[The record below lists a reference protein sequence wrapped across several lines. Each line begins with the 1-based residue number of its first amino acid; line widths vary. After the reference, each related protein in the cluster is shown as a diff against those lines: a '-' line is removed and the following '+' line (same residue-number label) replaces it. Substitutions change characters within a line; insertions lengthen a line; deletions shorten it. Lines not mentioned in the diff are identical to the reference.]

1 MRAVLDVVCITT
13 PVDLRRPAHR
23 HCAGAGFESLT
34 VDANDLPRPFGEFTL
49 LRLIAQG
56 GMGAVFLALRP
67 VESEESQMRHLP
79 EGQEE
84 VCVVKTVRSDLR
96 SDREAVGRFLDEA
109 RVVQKLTH
117 PRIARTLDAGVIDQ
131 TYFLAMEFI
140 SGRNL
145 RDLHTRAQKL
155 GQTMPDALIVHVVS
169 EMLEALDY
177 AHKLKD
183 PANNKPMNI
192 VHRDVSPHNAML
204 GFDGNTRLIDF
215 GLAAHELKR
224 ELTRP
229 GVMVG
234 KLRYNAPEQVR
245 DRALDGRSDIY
256 AAAVVLYEFIANERF
271 YEGLPEEQVWRVAMK
286 GDHRPRS
293 WRDIDIEWRHLL
305 DVALQ
310 NEPEKRYKDARE
322 FRMALLDVA
331 EAKGVDL
338 AGMRKESRRF
348 MAELFGKEQV
358 QEREMILQATGVAE
372 ARTRLF
378 RSPSDMQ
385 SAIANIPA
393 QKKVQDVV
401 EMRTEILDTNAAH
414 MMDLRDMMSHLASP
428 NAVTQLPA
436 EPIDSQ
442 VDSQVDSED
451 MSVQSQ
457 DGFLDGPGSPSAA
470 ALSASSAMV
479 SGSRRA
485 ADPAET
491 MVAEVDGL
499 SESLSESF
507 DDQRRYSRA
516 GVEDEP
522 QLTVQ
527 ARGRVGRK
535 PSNESPLEDAAAD
548 LAGAGPPPEP
558 NPQTNS
564 LSRRS
569 GRRSD
574 PLPPLPP
581 LPAKRQGSSGGP
593 IAGLIVG
600 LLVVAS
606 IGAAAAIF
614 AAPRLLK
621 PTAPIVA
628 PTQPLDPIVVDGAPP
643 PSPPAPAPVVDVPPP
658 PPAPTVEV
666 PPPPPPEPV
675 VEPPPP
681 PPIVQAL
688 PPPPPTTPVKRKSSK
703 PPSSVPSTLQG
714 QVGYLRQY
722 CVGRVQCAQGLVQ
735 DAANFAKLTG
745 PELRDLKD
753 ALPRC
758 IEKCQRQ

>member
-1 MRAVLDVVCITT
+1 
-13 PVDLRRPAHR
+13 
-23 HCAGAGFESLT
+23 LT

-96 SDREAVGRFLDEA
+96 ADREAVGRFLDEA

-117 PRIARTLDAGVIDQ
+117 PRIARTLDAGVIDK

-183 PANNKPMNI
+183 PDNNKPLNI
-192 VHRDVSPHNAML
+192 VHRDVSPHNVML

-245 DRALDGRSDIY
+245 DRALDGRSDVY

-338 AGMRKESRRF
+338 SGMRKESRRF

-358 QEREMILQATGVAE
+358 QEREMILQATGIAE

-378 RSPSDMQ
+378 RSPSEMQ

-393 QKKVQDVV
+393 QKKVARDVV

-436 EPIDSQ
+436 EP
-442 VDSQVDSED
+442 VDSQVDSRED
-451 MSVQSQ
+451 SEVDSRDVSVQSQ
-457 DGFLDGPGSPSAA
+457 DGFLSGPGSLSAA
-470 ALSASSAMV
+470 ALSASSRML

-485 ADPAET
+485 ADAGET
-491 MVAEVDGL
+491 MVAEHDGL
-499 SESLSESF
+499 NDSLSESGGVV
-507 DDQRRYSRA
+507 DQRRYSRA

-522 QLTVQ
+522 QPTVQ
-527 ARGRVGRK
+527 SRGRAGRR
-535 PSNESPLEDAAAD
+535 PSVPEAPPDDDTAD
-548 LAGAGPPPEP
+548 MAGAGPPPEP

-564 LSRRS
+564 LARRS
-569 GRRSD
+569 AQRRSD
-574 PLPPLPP
+574 PLPPLAP
-581 LPAKRQGSSGGP
+581 LPRPKGSSVGP
-593 IAGLIVG
+593 IAALIVG
-600 LLVVAS
+600 LLVVVG
-606 IGAAAAIF
+606 IGAAAIIAV
-614 AAPRLLK
+614 PRLLK

-628 PTQPLDPIVVDGAPP
+628 PTQPLDPIVIDGAQPPPPPAPVVEVPAPP
-643 PSPPAPAPVVDVPPP
+643 PPPPVVDVPPP
-658 PPAPTVEV
+658 PPPVVEVPPPPPHPVVEV
-666 PPPPPPEPV
+666 PPPPPPPV
-675 VEPPPP
+675 VQAPPPP
-681 PPIVQAL
+681 PP
-688 PPPPPTTPVKRKSSK
+688 PNTTPVKRKSTK
-703 PPSSVPSTLQG
+703 PPSSVPSNLQG

-745 PELRDLKD
+745 PELRDLKE

>member
-1 MRAVLDVVCITT
+1 M
-13 PVDLRRPAHR
+13 
-23 HCAGAGFESLT
+23 T

-96 SDREAVGRFLDEA
+96 ADREAVGRFLDEA

-117 PRIARTLDAGVIDQ
+117 PRIARTLDAGVIDK

-183 PANNKPMNI
+183 PDNNKPLNI
-192 VHRDVSPHNAML
+192 VHRDVSPHNVML

-245 DRALDGRSDIY
+245 DRALDGRSDVY

-338 AGMRKESRRF
+338 SGMRKESRRF

-358 QEREMILQATGVAE
+358 QEREMILQATGIAE

-378 RSPSDMQ
+378 RSPSEMQ

-393 QKKVQDVV
+393 QKKVARDVV

-436 EPIDSQ
+436 EP
-442 VDSQVDSED
+442 VDSQVDSRED
-451 MSVQSQ
+451 SEVDSRDVSVQSQ
-457 DGFLDGPGSPSAA
+457 DGFLSGPGSLSAA
-470 ALSASSAMV
+470 ALSASSRML

-485 ADPAET
+485 ADAGET
-491 MVAEVDGL
+491 MVAEHDGL
-499 SESLSESF
+499 NDSLSESGGVV
-507 DDQRRYSRA
+507 DQRRYSRA

-522 QLTVQ
+522 QPTVQ
-527 ARGRVGRK
+527 SRGRAGRR
-535 PSNESPLEDAAAD
+535 PSVPEAPPDDDTAD
-548 LAGAGPPPEP
+548 MAGAGPPPEP

-564 LSRRS
+564 LARRS
-569 GRRSD
+569 AQRRSD
-574 PLPPLPP
+574 PLPPLAP
-581 LPAKRQGSSGGP
+581 LPRPKGSSVGP
-593 IAGLIVG
+593 IAALIVG
-600 LLVVAS
+600 LLVVVG
-606 IGAAAAIF
+606 IGAAAIIAV
-614 AAPRLLK
+614 PRLLK

-628 PTQPLDPIVVDGAPP
+628 PTQPLDPIVIDGAQPPPPPAPVVEVPAPP
-643 PSPPAPAPVVDVPPP
+643 PPPPVVDVPPP
-658 PPAPTVEV
+658 PPPVVEVPPPPPHPVVEV
-666 PPPPPPEPV
+666 PPPPPPPV
-675 VEPPPP
+675 VQAPPPP
-681 PPIVQAL
+681 PP
-688 PPPPPTTPVKRKSSK
+688 PNTTPVKRKSTK
-703 PPSSVPSTLQG
+703 PPSSVPSNLQG

-745 PELRDLKD
+745 PELRDLKE